1 MTGSPIPRFRDKIGY
16 GPHRLPLV
24 LFRAGRSCKLAL
36 STRPA
41 GSSMRTPTSLPM
53 ARFTR
58 MQVLAAMY
66 DISVVPVFYHA
77 DVETAKNV
85 VAAISRGGCKLVEF
99 VNRGDHAWE
108 VFSELE
114 RHFAKADPSLIL
126 GVGSIVEPYTAAM
139 YINCGANF
147 VVGPSLNPEVAEL
160 CNRRMIPYSPGCGSA
175 TEISNAQ
182 ALGCEIVKVFPGKE
196 VGGPNFVKNVMGPMP
211 WTRIMPTGGVDSTEE
226 SLTSWLSAGVAAMGM
241 GSNLIT
247 KELLAAKDWTGI
259 ENKVRETVD
268 RVKAIKAKLKK

>member
-1 MTGSPIPRFRDKIGY
+1 
-16 GPHRLPLV
+16 
-24 LFRAGRSCKLAL
+24 
-36 STRPA
+36 
-41 GSSMRTPTSLPM
+41 M

-66 DISVVPVFYHA
+66 DISVIPVFYHP
-77 DVETAKNV
+77 DLDIAKNV

-99 VNRGDHAWE
+99 VNRGDHAFE

-114 RHFAKADPSLIL
+114 RHFGKVDPSLIL
-126 GVGSIVEPYTAAM
+126 GVGSIVEPYTAAL

-147 VVGPSLNPEVAEL
+147 VVGPSLNEEVAKL

-182 ALGCEIVKVFPGKE
+182 ALGCEIVKLFPGKE
-196 VGGPNFVKNVMGPMP
+196 VGGPSFVKNVMGPMP

-247 KELLAAKDWTGI
+247 KELLAAKDWAGM
-259 ENKVRETVD
+259 EKKVRETLD
-268 RVKAIKAKLKK
+268 RVKAIKARLKT